1 MKRKQHAPMEPGKE
15 DPSATVP
22 VFRRAGW
29 LRGYATAMILTGATL
44 AGCLALTDGPD
55 DRLAAVIFTIPILL
69 SAWVG
74 GLGPGLLATAIA
86 ALATGC
92 SNLASMD
99 GADFMQAADFIQ
111 WLALLAAGV
120 LASLVGESVRQAR
133 RTAAS
138 SSASESKAVEWR
150 IRLGF
155 ALALVLLSAMG
166 TASYFSVSRLLEH
179 GDAVR
184 RTEQLI
190 DELHGLVMA
199 TIDVE
204 TGQRGYIITG
214 EESFLAPL
222 QQAERTVPERVEQI
236 QVLLAGEDPA
246 LRQDFAAIAALV
258 RERQARSKQA
268 VEIRRTQGFAAA
280 RLEVSE
286 MRGKVLQDAIR
297 TRAADMEDAI
307 DRRVL
312 EKEAAAQRSVRIALV
327 VIEAGGVAAV
337 IVVIV
342 ALFVVARDFAR
353 SRRAEEAL
361 REARTALEQR
371 VEERTAELASINTAL
386 IESEGRLRLFVEHAP
401 AALAMFDREMRYL
414 TASRRWRD
422 DYGLGGREL
431 TGHSHYAIFPEI
443 GEAWKSIH
451 RRALQGEVVRS
462 ESDPFVRANGT
473 TLWLRWEV
481 RPWRDARG
489 AIGGIVIFSEDITA
503 SHATAAA
510 HARLAAIVESSEDA
524 IIGTTTEGAIESWN
538 RSAERM
544 FGYAASE
551 LAGRPVARL
560 LVPDRPEGPPGLL
573 ARIAAGERVNHLE
586 TACLRKDGT
595 RIAVAVTLS
604 PVRDAAGRIAGASV
618 IARDISA
625 AQRTAAAL
633 RESEERFR
641 ALVSLSPDA
650 VFVNQDGRIVYMN
663 RRGLQLWR
671 AEREEQILGRSPLEL
686 FHPSVHDQVR
696 QRIARLLAE
705 GGTAPLQEL
714 LGVAVDGTPMP
725 VETTAAVLLHGGQ
738 RAIQVVVRD
747 ISERRRA
754 EAALRESEGRI
765 QAIVDN
771 LTEGLVV
778 ADLDGTLLHWN
789 AAARRMHGLGHL
801 PADAVTLADF
811 AASFVLKTLDGE
823 PIPVESW
830 PIARIIRGERL
841 RDQEAR
847 FRLAG
852 EADERIFRYNGSRV
866 TTPGGQSLAYVA
878 IADVTERHRA
888 EAARERERRRAMLLA
903 DISHRLVAAESPR
916 EALEQVFSDL
926 AGEVGVDLFVNFLM
940 ADDAG
945 RLVLGCSRGLGP
957 ETIAD
962 YQELPPG
969 TSKSLSSLVARR
981 QEPLVLAGLARSELP
996 EAAGLIAQGV
1006 RAYAGYPLIAGG
1018 RLIGTIAFGARNRDA
1033 FVEDDLRLMQTVA
1046 QQVSVAWERA
1056 HLLGDLR
1063 RSEQRYRTLY
1073 DTMVQGVALHD
1084 ASGAVVALNP
1094 AGWRILGL
1102 EPDEPAGRA
1111 ASAVGIHAIREDGS
1125 PFPLEDHPA
1134 LQALREGREVRN
1146 AVIGYLNR
1154 RDGLRHWIVI
1164 DAVPQFAEGDPHPT
1178 GVFTIFRDITD
1189 RKAAEEALRESE
1201 ALFSTAFRASP
1212 LPIAINRR
1220 SDLVNLEVNDAF
1232 LRAFQ
1237 CRREDIVGHT
1247 LVEAGL
1253 VDAAS
1258 IEVIRARLDQ
1268 TGTFQNLELAMRAHG
1283 GAERRVDLAVQVIRL
1298 AGESCSLSILID
1310 ITERKRAEEALRF
1323 HETVLRETG
1332 RIAKVGG
1339 WSFEVPDGA
1348 GYWTEEVARIH
1359 DLDPDD
1365 PVSREQGL
1373 RYYRGESRQRI
1384 EVAVRAAMEQGE
1396 PYDLELEITTARGR
1410 RKWVRT
1416 IGHPVLE
1423 AGRVVRVRGSFQ
1435 DITERKQAERRLATQ
1450 AAIGRVLAE
1459 AATLGE
1465 ATPRILQ
1472 ALCESEDWQFGAIWE
1487 IDATDGRLHCIE
1499 LWSQPGF
1506 TPAEELV
1513 EATRKLSFGPGE
1525 GLPGRVWQS
1534 REVALIADVAENG
1547 NYLRAGVAGRAGLH
1561 SALAFPI
1568 LSAGEVTGVID
1579 FLAAEIHAVD
1589 EHLTG
1594 LFELIGRQVGL
1605 YVQRRRAEMQVHAL
1619 NAELEDRVLRRTAEL
1634 ETANKEL
1641 EAFSYSVS
1649 HDLRAPLRAIDGF
1662 AQALAEDYG
1671 PQLPE
1676 GGARYVQLIQR
1687 GAQRMGRLIDDLL
1700 RLSRLSR
1707 QPLNR
1712 RPVSM
1717 EKLAAEVWAE
1727 LAPERGAR
1735 AIEFVAGPMPDAEG
1749 DATLL
1754 RQIWANLLSN
1764 AVKYSGRCAAA
1775 RIEIGAAPAGGEPVY
1790 FVRDNGAGF
1799 DMRYA
1804 HKLFGVFQRLHRAE
1818 EYPGTGVGLA
1828 IVHRMVQR
1836 HGGRVWAEGA
1846 VGRGATFHFTL
1857 GSPCQT
1863 HG

>member
-1 MKRKQHAPMEPGKE
+1 MEPGKE
-15 DPSATVP
+15 DPSAAVP
-22 VFRRAGW
+22 IFRRSGW

-55 DRLAAVIFTIPILL
+55 DRLAAVIFMIPILL
-69 SAWVG
+69 SARMG

-86 ALATGC
+86 ALATGY
-92 SNLASMD
+92 SNLAPTG
-99 GADFMQAADFIQ
+99 GADFMREADFIQ

-120 LASLVGESVRQAR
+120 IASLVGESVRQAR
-133 RTAAS
+133 RTVPS

-166 TASYFSVSRLLEH
+166 IASYFSVSRLLEH

-184 RTEQLI
+184 RTERLI

-199 TIDVE
+199 TTEVE

-214 EESFLAPL
+214 EEAFLTPL
-222 QQAERTVPERVEQI
+222 HQAERTVPERVEQI

-258 RERQARSKQA
+258 RERLARAAQT
-268 VEIRRTQGFAAA
+268 VEIRRTRGFEAA
-280 RLEVSE
+280 RTEVVAG
-286 MRGKVLQDAIR
+286 RGKTLQDGIR
-297 TRAADMEDAI
+297 IRAADMEDAI
-307 DRRVL
+307 DHRL
-312 EKEAAAQRSVRIALV
+312 LDQAAAAQRSVRIALA
-327 VIEAGGVAAV
+327 VIEAGGVAAG

-371 VEERTAELASINTAL
+371 VEERTVELASMNTAL

-401 AALAMFDREMRYL
+401 AALAMFDREMRYQ

-510 HARLAAIVESSEDA
+510 HARLAAIVESSENA
-524 IIGTTTEGAIESWN
+524 IVGTTTAGAVESWN
-538 RSAERM
+538 HSAEQM
-544 FGYAASE
+544 FGYTAAE
-551 LAGRPVARL
+551 MTGRPVTRL
-560 LVPDRPEGPPGLL
+560 FGPDQPGKDPGLL
-573 ARIAAGERVNHLE
+573 ARIAAGERVHHLE
-586 TACLRKDGT
+586 AECQRKDGT

-604 PVRDAAGRIAGASV
+604 PVRDAAGRIAGASM

-641 ALVSLSPDA
+641 TLVSLSPDA
-650 VFVNQDGRIVYMN
+650 MFVNQDGRVVYMN

-671 AEREEQILGRSPLEL
+671 AEREDRILGRSPLEL
-686 FHPSVHDQVR
+686 FHPSVHDQVQ

-747 ISERRRA
+747 ISERKRA

-765 QAIVDN
+765 KAIVDN
-771 LTEGLVV
+771 LTEGLIV
-778 ADLDGTLLHWN
+778 ADMDGTLLHWN
-789 AAARRMHGLGHL
+789 AAARRMHGLEHL
-801 PADAVTLADF
+801 PSGTMTVADF
-811 AASFVLKTLDGE
+811 AGSFALRTLEGML
-823 PIPVESW
+823 IPVASW
-830 PIARIIRGERL
+830 PIARIIRGEML
-841 RDQEAR
+841 RDHEVR
-847 FRLAG
+847 FQRVDAV
-852 EADERIFRYNGSRV
+852 EERIFSYNGSRV

-878 IADVTERHRA
+878 IADITERREA
-888 EAARERERRRAMLLA
+888 EVARERERRRAMLLA
-903 DISHRLVAAESPR
+903 DISHRLVAVESPR
-916 EALEQVFSDL
+916 EALEHVFGDI
-926 AGEVGVDLFVNFLM
+926 AGEVGVDIFTNYLV
-940 ADDAG
+940 ADDG
-945 RLVLGCSRGLGP
+945 SRLLLECARGLAP
-957 ETIAD
+957 DQAVL
-962 YQELPPG
+962 YRELPSG
-969 TSKSLSSLVARR
+969 ASKSLSNLVAQRR
-981 QEPLVLAGLARSELP
+981 EPLVLADLPRSELP
-996 EAAGLIAQGV
+996 QAAGVIVLGV
-1006 RAYAGYPLIAGG
+1006 RAYAGYPLLAGG
-1018 RLIGTIAFGARNRDA
+1018 RLIGTVSFGARNRDA
-1033 FVEDDLRLMQTVA
+1033 YAEDDLRLMQAVA
-1046 QQVSVAWERA
+1046 HQVSVAWERA

-1094 AGWRILGL
+1094 AARRMLGL
-1102 EPDEPAGRA
+1102 DPDEPAGHA
-1111 ASAVGIHAIREDGS
+1111 AFKVGRDAIREDGS

-1134 LQALREGREVRN
+1134 LVALREGREVRN
-1146 AVIGYLNR
+1146 AVMGYR
-1154 RDGLRHWIVI
+1154 SPQDGRQRWIII
-1164 DAVPQFAEGDPHPT
+1164 DAVPQFAESDRHST
-1178 GVFTIFRDITD
+1178 GVFAIFSDITD
-1189 RKAAEEALRESE
+1189 RKTAEEALRESE
-1201 ALFSTAFRASP
+1201 ERFATAFRASP

-1220 SDLVNLEVNDAF
+1220 SDLACLEANDAF
-1232 LRAFQ
+1232 LRVFQ

-1268 TGTFQNLELAMRAHG
+1268 TGTVQNLELTMRTRG

-1298 AGESCSLSILID
+1298 AGEPCSLSILID

-1323 HETVLRETG
+1323 HEAVLRETG

-1339 WSFEVPDGA
+1339 WSFEVPGGA

-1365 PVSREQGL
+1365 PVSREQGI

-1384 EVAVRAAMEQGE
+1384 EAAVQAAMQQGE

-1423 AGRVVRVRGSFQ
+1423 AGRVVRVHGSFQ

-1450 AAIGRVLAE
+1450 AAISRVLAE

-1472 ALCESEDWQFGAIWE
+1472 SLCESEDWQFGAIWE
-1487 IDATDGRLHCIE
+1487 IDAADGRLHCIE
-1499 LWSQPGF
+1499 LWSKPDF
-1506 TPAEELV
+1506 TSAEELV

-1525 GLPGRVWQS
+1525 GLPGRVWRS
-1534 REVALIADVAENG
+1534 RQVSLIADVTSDG
-1547 NYLRAGVAGRAGLH
+1547 NYPRAGVAGRAGLR

-1568 LSAGEVTGVID
+1568 LVAGEATGVID
-1579 FLAAEIHAVD
+1579 FLATEIRDVD

-1605 YVQRRRAEMQVHAL
+1605 FVQRRRAEAQVHAL

-1634 ETANKEL
+1634 EAANKEL

-1676 GGARYVQLIQR
+1676 GGARYLQLIQR
-1687 GAQRMGRLIDDLL
+1687 GAQRMGQLIDDLL

-1727 LAPERGAR
+1727 LAPERGDR
-1735 AIEFVAGPMPDAEG
+1735 AIGFVTGPMPDTEG

-1764 AVKYSGRCAAA
+1764 AVKYSGRCETA
-1775 RIEIGAAPAGGEPVY
+1775 RIEIGAESAGGEPVY

-1857 GSPCQT
+1857 GSPPQN